1 MVLAGCFEDERIGAT
16 GDEAIRIDGIPRGNE
31 DVDFVGMSQEGAYG
45 LVVTRQVEKGFG
57 LFGAERKTK
66 KDDRGYDEES
76 AFHRTRSLPAFNRDV
91 QRAMSIGDNHSIA
104 ENEMGTSNQLM
115 PLRRC
120 RHSGQLQLHWDY
132 GEPQSEVK

>member
-57 LFGAERKTK
+57 LSGAERKTK
-66 KDDRGYDEES
+66 KDDRCYDEES

-104 ENEMGTSNQLM
+104 ENEMGQAIN
-115 PLRRC
+115 
-120 RHSGQLQLHWDY
+120 
-132 GEPQSEVK
+132 